1 MSAAFMNLYHAS
13 SSRSPATPI
22 EFGRSRTQ
30 KSISTSGWPSQQAP
44 STQFTARPTQ
54 RKRHHQRSYLA
65 AEPTLFVSVPPA
77 YTPAAARPTA
87 VAMAHSTA
95 TSLRRPRV
103 MPRLE
108 VLEEADEDVVED
120 EEEEPDFVPRTFR
133 SRRRSSVSSI
143 ASSLASIPEKDERE
157 AV

>member
-1 MSAAFMNLYHAS
+1 M
-13 SSRSPATPI
+13 
-22 EFGRSRTQ
+22 
-30 KSISTSGWPSQQAP
+30 
-44 STQFTARPTQ
+44 
-54 RKRHHQRSYLA
+54 
-65 AEPTLFVSVPPA
+65 FVSAPPA

-87 VAMAHSTA
+87 VAMTHSTA
-95 TSLRRPRV
+95 TSLRRLRV

>member
-30 KSISTSGWPSQQAP
+30 KSTSTSGWPSQQAS
-44 STQFTARPTQ
+44 STQP
-54 RKRHHQRSYLA
+54 KRRHQRSYLA
-65 AEPTLFVSVPPA
+65 AEPTLFVSAPPA
-77 YTPAAARPTA
+77 YTTTASRPTV
-87 VAMAHSTA
+87 VAMTHSSA

-157 AV
+157 AA